1 MDGKHLHLVRNPR
14 TGENDY
20 TFELQDAALI
30 QGHCKALRHH
40 QQEWSAGGVERRIKA
55 MQDWKLQIQSSQEAV
70 VEALC
75 TDTGRKSESILE
87 VQLLLSSIDRWCGIA
102 QDFFSEKITRSTSV
116 PFIEIHQETVPY
128 PLVGV
133 ISPWNFPL
141 LLSIIDAIPAL
152 LAGCAVIV
160 KPSEITP
167 RFIAPLQASIEAV
180 PALSTVFRY
189 IAGDGQ
195 TGAMLVPEVDL
206 VCFTGSV
213 ATGKRV
219 YQAAAAHFIPCFL
232 ELGGKDPALVFEGAD
247 LEQASSSILWG
258 SCVNCGHSCL
268 SVERVYVQESI
279 FHTFLERLT
288 QKAQQVQLA
297 YPGMSDGQMGP
308 IISGQQAAIINRHL
322 ADALD
327 KGAKIVYGSA
337 ACEEIG
343 GGYWLRPTILTNVH
357 HGMLVMTEETFG
369 PIIPVMSF
377 KEEEEAVRLANDSAF
392 GLSAAVFASGWQEA
406 ERIGKRIEAG
416 AISINDC
423 ALTAII
429 HEGEKQ
435 SLKFSGIGG
444 TRMGP
449 GALRRFFRQKA
460 MIVKTMPVASPW
472 WWG

>member
-1 MDGKHLHLVRNPR
+1 MDGKHLHPVRNPR

-20 TFELQDAALI
+20 TFELPDADLI
-30 QGHCKALRHH
+30 QGDCTALR
-40 QQEWSAGGVERRIKA
+40 QRQPEWSEGGVEMRIRA
-55 MQDWKLQIQSSQEAV
+55 MQDWKVQIQARQESIV
-70 VEALC
+70 GALC

-102 QDFFSEKITRSTSV
+102 RDFFSEKITRATSV

-152 LAGCAVIV
+152 MAGCAVIV

-167 RFIAPLQASIEAV
+167 RFIGPLQASIDAV
-180 PALSTVFRY
+180 PGLSSVFRY

-195 TGAMLVPEVDL
+195 TGALLVPEVDL

-268 SVERVYVQESI
+268 SIERVYVQESI
-279 FHTFLERLT
+279 FARFLERLT
-288 QKAQQVQLA
+288 QKAQQIRLA

-308 IISGQQAAIINRHL
+308 IISERQAAIINQHL
-322 ADALD
+322 RDALD
-327 KGAKIVYGSA
+327 KGAKIACGSA

-343 GGYWLRPTILTNVH
+343 GGFWLRPTVLTNVH
-357 HGMLVMTEETFG
+357 HGMQIMTEETFG
-369 PIIPVMSF
+369 PVIPIMSF
-377 KEEEEAVRLANDSAF
+377 KAEEEALRLANDSAF
-392 GLSAAVFASGWQEA
+392 GLSAAVFATDWQEA
-406 ERIGKRIEAG
+406 ERIGKRIQAG

-435 SLKFSGIGG
+435 SFKFSGIGG

-460 MIVKTMPVASPW
+460 MIVKTMPVSSPW